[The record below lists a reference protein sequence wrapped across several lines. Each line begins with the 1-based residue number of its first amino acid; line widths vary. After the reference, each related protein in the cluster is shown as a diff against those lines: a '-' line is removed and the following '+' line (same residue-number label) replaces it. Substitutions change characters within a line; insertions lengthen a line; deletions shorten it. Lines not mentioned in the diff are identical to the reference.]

1 MATAEKGPAVGGLI
15 KELLQ
20 VMGALM
26 YYSLGG
32 KREILCGVF
41 IANKTGKGD
50 PKEKIRA
57 RVSRACKTL

>member
-1 MATAEKGPAVGGLI
+1 MTTAEKGPAVGGLI

-32 KREILCGVF
+32 ERVTCGGGF
-41 IANKTGKGD
+41 IANITGKGGSTKKYG
-50 PKEKIRA
+50 PALWAYE
-57 RVSRACKTL
+57 TP